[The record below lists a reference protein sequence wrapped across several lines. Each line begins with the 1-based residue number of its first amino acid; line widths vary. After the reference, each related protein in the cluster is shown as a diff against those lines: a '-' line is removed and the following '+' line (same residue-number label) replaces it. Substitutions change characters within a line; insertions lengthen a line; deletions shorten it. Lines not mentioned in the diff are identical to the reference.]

1 MRIQIRM
8 QLGLFPS
15 FFVKMQTQSGV
26 RILAIFTVKNMNMD
40 MYMDE
45 HAWTP
50 MEKSQK
56 YTAPGL
62 PAGPPR

>member
-1 MRIQIRM
+1 
-8 QLGLFPS
+8 
-15 FFVKMQTQSGV
+15 MQTQSGV
-26 RILAIFTVKNMNMD
+26 RILAIFTLKNMNMD
-40 MYMDE
+40 MDMDE

-62 PAGPPR
+62 SAGPPR